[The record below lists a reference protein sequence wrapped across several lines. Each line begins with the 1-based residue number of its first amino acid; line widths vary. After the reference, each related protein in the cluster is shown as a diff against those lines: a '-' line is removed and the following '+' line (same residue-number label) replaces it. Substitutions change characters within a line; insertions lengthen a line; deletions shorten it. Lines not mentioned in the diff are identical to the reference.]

1 MGKLDRTGNVARMI
15 CPACGA
21 TTAAGARFCQECG
34 QRLGASLEERRLAT
48 VLMADLVGFTTMSA
62 GADPEQIKR
71 LVDHCFERLV
81 ADITAYGGRLDKI
94 VGDEIIALF
103 GAPVAH
109 EDDAER
115 AVRAALRMQETMHTV
130 AAEIDFPV
138 QVRIGVNSGEVLV
151 GAMRAGGDP
160 TAMGDVV
167 NTAQRLEKLG
177 EPGHVIVGPATELA
191 TRAAI
196 AYEPLGPVALRGR
209 EEPVVAFRALDAL
222 TPPGRRHARRRAPL
236 VGRDAELAT
245 LRDLTRMATKRRR
258 AHLVLLVADAGVGK
272 SRLASELGEVA
283 ACELGAFVLTGECLP
298 YGDPNAFGPIAEAL
312 RQAAAGEGTNV
323 DTDVKTR
330 IADKVSHVLGADTEP
345 AELERVGEGLLF
357 LMEGVSRPGVDPS
370 RARDEALRSALAVLE
385 ALARKA
391 PLVLVLSDLHWA
403 SDDTL
408 ELCERLLT
416 RLRNLPFVLVATA
429 RPDIENRWTP
439 EPGKYNGITLQLDP
453 LDEAATGELVGA
465 LLEGDADPD
474 LVTLLLE
481 RSGGN
486 PFFVEELVAFMQ
498 ESGDTASI
506 REVPATLHGLLAA
519 RLDALDPA
527 ERSLLE
533 DCAVVGA
540 NGPIA
545 AVICLADRDDAASLL
560 DRLAERDL
568 VELDDEEFHFKSD
581 LIHEIAYGTLTKAER
596 ARRHARVAPALDT
609 RGDAAIDAVA
619 HHLAT
624 SAELVDELGAVPG
637 VPDDVRQQAVDAL
650 FRAAD
655 RAELVESWVL
665 FGRHHDR
672 ALGLL
677 TSEPGPDRWRA
688 LLGRGKAA
696 VHQRLNDAARDDL
709 LVVLAEAT
717 EAGEIRPQAEAL
729 TLLGTAETN
738 VGAYDVADQSFADA
752 LDRWREIG
760 DDAGGADVL
769 RELGVSHLFRGD
781 LAQAER
787 FVSEALAAYRSSGRE
802 RGGAWALQNLAWIS
816 FSRGEIALAEDRLQ
830 QSAGAFAE
838 LGDWGGLGWAYGLLA
853 FVRYNQ
859 GRLDEAAELAEHIAI
874 DGRETGNRWAVG
886 MMDVLLASVRL
897 WSGRMEESVARGRE
911 AIALFQEIGDRWGE
925 VMATGP
931 VVRSLA
937 ELGRDEDYADTLAHY
952 RAISRDMPDEG
963 MRSFPAVLE
972 SLVDLQ
978 QGRPEQAQ
986 AILETLEISRDDDS
1000 GQLGFADGRAAS
1012 GLALLQLGRV
1022 EEAID
1027 VLACAYAGA
1036 AEDGAVM
1043 SIGCRLALAYAA
1055 AHRTDDADRVI
1066 TDLRGRTGGTFS
1078 DRVLALWAES
1088 LTRIQQGAHDAAGPI
1103 DTAYKIATATDAPLE
1118 HAIAALARSKV
1129 LDALGADGAAEA
1141 AETAAS
1147 QLDEIGLTAG
1157 GWSRVFDLALAD
1169 VTVPS

>member
-1 MGKLDRTGNVARMI
+1 VTKRCAQLSR
-15 CPACGA
+15 C
-21 TTAAGARFCQECG
+21 
-34 QRLGASLEERRLAT
+34 SRR
-48 VLMADLVGFTTMSA
+48 S
-62 GADPEQIKR
+62 P
-71 LVDHCFERLV
+71 
-81 ADITAYGGRLDKI
+81 GRL
-94 VGDEIIALF
+94 
-103 GAPVAH
+103 
-109 EDDAER
+109 
-115 AVRAALRMQETMHTV
+115 
-130 AAEIDFPV
+130 
-138 QVRIGVNSGEVLV
+138 
-151 GAMRAGGDP
+151 
-160 TAMGDVV
+160 
-167 NTAQRLEKLG
+167 
-177 EPGHVIVGPATELA
+177 
-191 TRAAI
+191 
-196 AYEPLGPVALRGR
+196 
-209 EEPVVAFRALDAL
+209 
-222 TPPGRRHARRRAPL
+222 
-236 VGRDAELAT
+236 
-245 LRDLTRMATKRRR
+245 
-258 AHLVLLVADAGVGK
+258 
-272 SRLASELGEVA
+272 
-283 ACELGAFVLTGECLP
+283 
-298 YGDPNAFGPIAEAL
+298 
-312 RQAAAGEGTNV
+312 
-323 DTDVKTR
+323 
-330 IADKVSHVLGADTEP
+330 
-345 AELERVGEGLLF
+345 
-357 LMEGVSRPGVDPS
+357 
-370 RARDEALRSALAVLE
+370 RSC
-385 ALARKA
+385 
-391 PLVLVLSDLHWA
+391 WA

-429 RPDIENRWTP
+429 RPDIESRWTP

-453 LDEAATGELVGA
+453 LDEAATGELVRS
-465 LLEGDADPD
+465 LLEGDADAE

-486 PFFVEELVAFMQ
+486 PFFIEELVAFMQ

-545 AVICLADRDDAASLL
+545 AVVCLADRDDAVALL

-596 ARRHARVAPALDT
+596 ARRHARVAPILAT
-609 RGDAAIDAVA
+609 RGDVAIDAVA

-624 SAELVDELGAVPG
+624 SAELVGELGAVPG

-650 FRAAD
+650 SLAAD
-655 RAELVESWVL
+655 RAERVESWAL

-677 TSEPGPDRWRA
+677 SSEPGPDRWRA

-717 EAGEIRPQAEAL
+717 EAAEIRPQAEAL
-729 TLLGTAETN
+729 TLLGTAEIN
-738 VGAYDVADQSFADA
+738 VGAYDIADQSFADA

-816 FSRGEIALAEDRLQ
+816 FTGGDIALAEDRLQ
-830 QSAGAFAE
+830 QSAAAFAE

-859 GRLDEAAELAEHIAI
+859 GRLDEAAALAEHIAI

-937 ELGRDEDYADTLAHY
+937 ELGRDDDYADTLAHY
-952 RAISRDMPDEG
+952 RAISRNMPDEG
-963 MRSFPAVLE
+963 MRSFPEVLE

-986 AILETLEISRDDDS
+986 AILEKLEIDGNDDS
-1000 GQLGFADGRAAS
+1000 GQLGFADGQAAS

-1027 VLACAYAGA
+1027 VLACGYAA
-1036 AEDGAVM
+1036 AGEDGAVM

-1078 DRVLALWAES
+1078 DRILALWAES
-1088 LTRIQQGAHDAAGPI
+1088 LTRTQQGAHDAAGPI
-1103 DTAYKIATATDAPLE
+1103 DAAYNIATATDAPLE

-1129 LDALGADGAAEA
+1129 LEALGADDAAEA

-1147 QLDEIGLTAG
+1147 RLGEIGLTAD

-1169 VTVPS
+1169 VSVPS